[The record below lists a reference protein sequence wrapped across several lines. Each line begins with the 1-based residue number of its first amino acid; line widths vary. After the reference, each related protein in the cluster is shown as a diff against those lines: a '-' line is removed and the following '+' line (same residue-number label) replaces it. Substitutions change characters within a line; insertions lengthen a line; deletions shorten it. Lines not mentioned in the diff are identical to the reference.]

1 MSQNLV
7 VYQFSRSKVECGDF
21 SHFLN
26 VYSPEKLPTGRRL
39 REMMNTLTFMIEG
52 FNDDSREVHSIPE
65 VRSFYSAFRDAWPYW
80 LYFCNLDTE
89 ELHMMVLCC
98 LPSIAALKVDR
109 QPGVAVEYD
118 RLELLDF
125 LRAGFVSMTVMCER
139 GGMFESLIYDRT
151 KAIFDYFRLP
161 FDAPLVPG
169 G

>member
-1 MSQNLV
+1 MSHHLV
-7 VYQFSRSKVECGDF
+7 VYQFSRSKVELGDF

-39 REMMNTLTFMIEG
+39 REMTNTLTFMLEG
-52 FNDDSREVHSIPE
+52 FDDDPREVHSIPE

-125 LRAGFVSMTVMCER
+125 LRAGFVPMNAMCER
-139 GGMFESLIYDRT
+139 GGMFENLIYDRT
-151 KAIFDYFRLP
+151 KAIFEYFRLP
-161 FDAPLVPG
+161 FDVPPVSRA
-169 G
+169 